1 MIEKVLGIFE
11 NELTKIAVPYEFLR
25 WTADVEDRYWV
36 GEYSEIPTDS
46 EDGYKEIS
54 LILTGTARGSM
65 FVLHRDRAKIEGH
78 FPSIGGL
85 RLTTDKGA
93 VVIFYENSF
102 PVPTGE
108 ANLNR
113 MQINLRVK
121 AWKGTI

>member
-1 MIEKVLGIFE
+1 MTETILGILE
-11 NELTKIAVPYEFLR
+11 KELTSIAVPYELMQ
-25 WTADVEDRYWV
+25 WTADLEDRYWV
-36 GEYSEIPTDS
+36 GEYSETPTDA
-46 EDGYKEIS
+46 EDGSKELS
-54 LILTGTARGSM
+54 LILTGTTKGSW
-65 FVLHRDRAKIEGH
+65 LLLQQDRAKIEGH

-93 VVIFYENSF
+93 VAIFYENSF

>member
-65 FVLHRDRAKIEGH
+65 FVLHQDRAKIEGH

-93 VVIFYENSF
+93 VAIFYENSF